1 MFIVLT
7 GPRPINK
14 TPWTGIGIQKIC
26 LSLEHR
32 GAFQGLFRTRETGF
46 QAVRSL
52 SDDLHSVRLI
62 RERDG
67 NKRVMDSVM
76 DSGWRPKA
84 LWVESSG
91 PTWVHNWVQQARTPH
106 RAPDTRLF
114 RFTGLPDTHR
124 ILRHGP

>member
-32 GAFQGLFRTRETGF
+32 GAFQGLFRTRETRF
-46 QAVRSL
+46 QALRSL

-67 NKRVMDSVM
+67 NKRVMDT
-76 DSGWRPKA
+76 GWIQRPCGWNRLRPPGFTTGFNKLA
-84 LWVESSG
+84 RRTVLR
-91 PTWVHNWVQQARTPH
+91 PTP
-106 RAPDTRLF
+106 LF
-114 RFTGLPDTHR
+114 GFTAFQETHR
-124 ILRHGP
+124 FLRHGS